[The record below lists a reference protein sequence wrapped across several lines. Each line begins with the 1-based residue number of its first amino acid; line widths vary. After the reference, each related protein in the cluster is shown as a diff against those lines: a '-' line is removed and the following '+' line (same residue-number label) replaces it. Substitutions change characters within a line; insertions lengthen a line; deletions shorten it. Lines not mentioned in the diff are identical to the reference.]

1 MTVSSVT
8 SLVPP
13 HILSP
18 HPSQLNWNCH
28 GWLCEHEIICCVEP
42 LGIWLISYCNLMQ
55 PNTKC
60 CGFWKGIIMVP
71 CHKLQLY
78 ILAHTVLY
86 FYWISCQEL
95 EEPGNYL
102 AELEELAMLRLHFPM
117 KIVFWS
123 SVAVA
128 PMDAPMCLS
137 S

>member
-1 MTVSSVT
+1 
-8 SLVPP
+8 
-13 HILSP
+13 
-18 HPSQLNWNCH
+18 
-28 GWLCEHEIICCVEP
+28 
-42 LGIWLISYCNLMQ
+42 
-55 PNTKC
+55 
-60 CGFWKGIIMVP
+60 MVP

-86 FYWISCQEL
+86 FYWIYCQEL